1 MRPDG
6 KVEHAEDAAQSPGAR
21 DSLRRSVLAYDR
33 ARGALRRRD
42 PDEAVAIWQALVA
55 GRWSL
60 VDHFDS
66 DGRRFVIAHRNDPT
80 PPDTRGL
87 TLRERQSLAYAAI
100 GHSNKQIAYEL
111 GLAASTVS
119 GHLAQAR
126 AKLHLRSLA
135 ALREAPDE
143 GMAVASGRVPGSDP

>member
-1 MRPDG
+1 
-6 KVEHAEDAAQSPGAR
+6 
-21 DSLRRSVLAYDR
+21 
-33 ARGALRRRD
+33 
-42 PDEAVAIWQALVA
+42 
-55 GRWSL
+55 